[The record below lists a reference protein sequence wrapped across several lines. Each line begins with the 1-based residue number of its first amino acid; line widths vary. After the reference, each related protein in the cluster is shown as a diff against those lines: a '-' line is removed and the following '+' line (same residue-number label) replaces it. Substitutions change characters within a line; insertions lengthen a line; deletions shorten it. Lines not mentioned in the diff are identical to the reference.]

1 MTALSP
7 PVDPSPPTEHAVFR
21 QAVPHIVRRARYH
34 FANLP
39 AGEREELV
47 AEAVAAG
54 YTAACSLVRR
64 GRADRIRTRG
74 FAAYAV
80 KAAASGR
87 LTGSSQASLDAMSV
101 RGRRGHGQDIES
113 LDAMAVVSDEANT
126 RWEAALLDHDT
137 EGPDEI
143 VRRNHDYEH
152 ILADHR
158 VSVKARATFEYLAA
172 THGSGKQADLATVL
186 GVNPA
191 RVTQLK
197 RELEA
202 VLAGH
207 GYSGPL
213 GRRPAVH

>member
-7 PVDPSPPTEHAVFR
+7 PADPSPPTEHAVFL
-21 QAVPHIVRRARYH
+21 QAMPHIVRRARHH

-39 AGEREELV
+39 PGEREELV

-64 GRADRIRTRG
+64 GRTDRIRTKG

-80 KAAASGR
+80 RSAASGR
-87 LTGSSQASLDAMSV
+87 LTGSSQASLDAMSI

-113 LDAMAVVSDEANT
+113 FDAMAGASDEANT
-126 RWEAALLDHDT
+126 RWEEALLDHDT

-143 VRRNHDYEH
+143 VRRNHDYDH
-152 ILADHR
+152 ILADRH
-158 VSVKARATFEYLAA
+158 VSAKARATFEFLAA
-172 THGSGKQADLATVL
+172 THGSGKQADLAEVL

-202 VLAGH
+202 VLARH

-213 GRRPAVH
+213 GRRPTVH